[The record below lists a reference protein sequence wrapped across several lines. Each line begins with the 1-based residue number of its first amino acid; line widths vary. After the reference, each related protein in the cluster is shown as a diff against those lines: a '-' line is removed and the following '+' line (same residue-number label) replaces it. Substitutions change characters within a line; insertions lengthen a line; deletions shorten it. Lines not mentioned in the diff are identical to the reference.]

1 MPNTGKIFI
10 SYRRSDTEGYAG
22 RIFDRLGA
30 HFGRQNIFMDVDTIQ
45 PGENFVEAI
54 ESAVSS
60 CDVLIALIGDEWL
73 TITDEDGKRRLENP
87 HDFVRVE
94 ITAALKRG
102 IRVIPVLLAGTEMPK
117 ARELPNDLQLMT
129 ELNALE
135 IRHGSFDAGIEKL
148 LQAIEMCLREINA
161 QQQAAIVKRIPTWVW
176 VATISGILVIGIFL
190 LAQFRPKPTEPIAS
204 TSEVDLP
211 IISEST
217 AIPSQVPSFAPAF
230 ENQGVQNTATATT
243 MATLENTPTI
253 EVTATPT
260 KIPTTTTFIPTEMPT
275 ETPLEPTAALPL
287 SYGNMILGPTEIFL
301 FHNPDSYG
309 VNMSKLYYED
319 INGARFPVSM
329 QDFIIEATFYNP
341 YGSAVGFWD
350 FGFMFRDT
358 TQNGMPEEQGFSQA
372 RIVITN
378 EVPGQDPPIE
388 GQGYWSFYD
397 NPKGARNLLDQG
409 PLNNL
414 DTREGGANHL
424 VLIAQGK
431 DGEVFLNGE
440 SIGTLDLSG
449 RNQRGSVWV
458 AISFNYGHEMRGAVT
473 RVEDIRLWDIK
484 TEP

>member
-129 ELNALE
+129 ELNAPE

-148 LQAIEMCLREINA
+148 LQAIEMCLREIDA

-275 ETPLEPTAALPL
+275 ETPLE
-287 SYGNMILGPTEIFL
+287 
-301 FHNPDSYG
+301 
-309 VNMSKLYYED
+309 
-319 INGARFPVSM
+319 
-329 QDFIIEATFYNP
+329 
-341 YGSAVGFWD
+341 
-350 FGFMFRDT
+350 
-358 TQNGMPEEQGFSQA
+358 
-372 RIVITN
+372 
-378 EVPGQDPPIE
+378 
-388 GQGYWSFYD
+388 
-397 NPKGARNLLDQG
+397 
-409 PLNNL
+409 
-414 DTREGGANHL
+414 
-424 VLIAQGK
+424 
-431 DGEVFLNGE
+431 
-440 SIGTLDLSG
+440 
-449 RNQRGSVWV
+449 
-458 AISFNYGHEMRGAVT
+458 
-473 RVEDIRLWDIK
+473 
-484 TEP
+484 